1 MQVMNQTAAAHPARQ
16 MAKIAAATIA
26 AIMLAVA
33 SPVTGLV
40 TGSASAQSR
49 DEAPED
55 FPQGPNRDD
64 TFYTC
69 TACHGFKLVA
79 QQGMNRRQWD
89 ESISLMVSKHGM
101 PAPEA
106 ADRDKILDYLEV
118 AFPPR
123 TTPSQGGFRN
133 PFAQ

>member
-1 MQVMNQTAAAHPARQ
+1 MRVMNRKAAAHPARQ
-16 MAKIAAATIA
+16 VVRIAAAMFA
-26 AIMLAVA
+26 AIMLAVLPA
-33 SPVTGLV
+33 
-40 TGSASAQSR
+40 AAQPR

-55 FPQGPNRDD
+55 FPQGANRDD
-64 TFYTC
+64 TFYAC

-106 ADRDKILDYLEV
+106 ADRDKILDYLEA
-118 AFPPR
+118 AFPQR
-123 TTPSQGGFRN
+123 ATPSRGGFRN

>member
-1 MQVMNQTAAAHPARQ
+1 MRVMNRKAAAHPARQ
-16 MAKIAAATIA
+16 VVRIAAATIA
-26 AIMLAVA
+26 ATVFAVPA
-33 SPVTGLV
+33 F
-40 TGSASAQSR
+40 AQPR

-55 FPQGPNRDD
+55 FPQGANRDD
-64 TFYTC
+64 TFYAC

-101 PAPEA
+101 PAPDA
-106 ADRDKILDYLEV
+106 ADRDKILDYLEA

-123 TTPSQGGFRN
+123 ATPNRGGFRN

>member
-1 MQVMNQTAAAHPARQ
+1 MAVLDRKAAAHPARQ
-16 MAKIAAATIA
+16 IVMIAAVTIA
-26 AIMLAVA
+26 AVVLAIPA
-33 SPVTGLV
+33 
-40 TGSASAQSR
+40 AAQTR

-55 FPQGPNRDD
+55 FPQGVHRDD
-64 TFYTC
+64 TFYAC

-101 PAPEA
+101 PAPET
-106 ADRDKILDYLEV
+106 ADRDKILDYLEA

-123 TTPSQGGFRN
+123 VTPSQGGFRN

>member
-1 MQVMNQTAAAHPARQ
+1 MGVMDWKAAARPARRVVTIATAA
-16 MAKIAAATIA
+16 IA
-26 AIMLAVA
+26 AIVLTVA
-33 SPVTGLV
+33 SPT
-40 TGSASAQSR
+40 SAQT
-49 DEAPED
+49 DESPED
-55 FPQGPNRDD
+55 FPQGANRDD

-106 ADRDKILDYLEV
+106 ADRGKLLDYLEA

-133 PFAQ
+133 PFTQ